1 MIAHTINI
9 ARKSIYIDHL
19 ICSTDSE
26 KIKKIALKYKCSV
39 PFLRPKYLSTNKTS
53 MLDVL
58 FHLTKKFTDYF
69 YLVLLQP
76 TSPLRTTS
84 DIDEAI
90 KKCEKTNAFS
100 VVSVNKMEKSSAWM
114 FNLNQKKSCFLYLKI
129 LTTTKEGRI

>member
-1 MIAHTINI
+1 
-9 ARKSIYIDHL
+9 
-19 ICSTDSE
+19 
-26 KIKKIALKYKCSV
+26 
-39 PFLRPKYLSTNKTS
+39 

-114 FNLNQKKSCFLYLKI
+114 FNLNQKQAMLPIFKNTNYNKRRQGFKRYIYIKWCCLCY
-129 LTTTKEGRI
+129 